1 MSEKAK
7 LVKALKQKGIPIP
20 KDSKVAELRHRNEH
34 WLTGVGWLLRLAK
47 PSSRKPQSPATLLP
61 DKNTYWLPDSR
72 MAHDIVKTKLVFV
85 MGRSALP
92 PNGTN
97 IIDVPKD
104 YNNRWPVK
112 QPIGEEE

>member
-7 LVKALKQKGIPIP
+7 LVKSLKQKGIPIP
-20 KDSKVAELRHRNEH
+20 KDAKIVDLRHRDNN
-34 WLTGVGWLLRLAK
+34 WLSGAGWLLRLAK
-47 PSSRKPQSPATLLP
+47 PPSRKPLSPAILLP

-85 MGRSALP
+85 MGRSATP
-92 PNGTN
+92 PNGTQ

-104 YNNRWPVK
+104 YNDRWPVS
-112 QPIGEEE
+112 QPLGE